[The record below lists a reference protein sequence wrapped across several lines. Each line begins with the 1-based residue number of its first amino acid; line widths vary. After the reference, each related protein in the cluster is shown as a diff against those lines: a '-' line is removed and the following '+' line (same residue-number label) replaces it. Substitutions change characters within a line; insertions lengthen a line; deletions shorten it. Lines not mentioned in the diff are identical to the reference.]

1 MFGYVKPFSP
11 LLRVKDDEFY
21 KAVYCGLCGC
31 TAKCNGC
38 SSTLTL
44 SYDIAFFSLVRLA
57 LAGEKIT
64 LLKKRCLVHPM
75 KKRTV
80 LAPSDE
86 LEFCS
91 GVGVLLSYYKI
102 IDNINDEKGK
112 KRIAAILMKPFFSSA
127 RRRVIKNGGAEAD
140 EVISRGLS
148 ELRALEKEKCK
159 SVDTVSD
166 LFGKMLASLA
176 SLGLEGKNKIIAE
189 NAGAAVG
196 KWIYVI
202 DAVDDVEKDAE
213 DPAYNPVLALYDG
226 VIPDKKQTEDIL
238 LALSVTKERL
248 SAALDL
254 IDYREES
261 VTADAKT
268 PEAYFSDELRAV
280 IENIVHI
287 GMPRVEQKIIDSKKA

>member
-112 KRIAAILMKPFFSSA
+112 K
-127 RRRVIKNGGAEAD
+127 
-140 EVISRGLS
+140 
-148 ELRALEKEKCK
+148 
-159 SVDTVSD
+159 
-166 LFGKMLASLA
+166 
-176 SLGLEGKNKIIAE
+176 
-189 NAGAAVG
+189 
-196 KWIYVI
+196 
-202 DAVDDVEKDAE
+202 
-213 DPAYNPVLALYDG
+213 
-226 VIPDKKQTEDIL
+226 
-238 LALSVTKERL
+238 
-248 SAALDL
+248 
-254 IDYREES
+254 
-261 VTADAKT
+261 
-268 PEAYFSDELRAV
+268 
-280 IENIVHI
+280 
-287 GMPRVEQKIIDSKKA
+287 